1 MPAGQKVSDSD
12 LIKLEQHIVDKYDS
26 IKNQV
31 KRLQGTIDQLE
42 AHWVGLGANAFGKK
56 QEEINTS
63 LVHMGKTLA
72 KFLEAI
78 NNTRHIKNDAEDKII
93 ADSKQIDP
101 GLGNQSSA
109 LSSY

>member
-1 MPAGQKVSDSD
+1 MAGGQKVSDSE
-12 LIKLEQHIVDKYDS
+12 LIKLEQHIVNKYDS
-26 IKNQV
+26 IKDQV

-42 AHWVGLGANAFGKK
+42 AHWVGLGANAFGRK

-72 KFLEAI
+72 KFLDAI
-78 NNTRHIKNDAEDKII
+78 NATRNIKNDTEDKII
-93 ADSKQIDP
+93 ADAKAIDP
-101 GLGNQSSA
+101 GLGNATSA

>member
-1 MPAGQKVSDSD
+1 MAAGQKVSDQE
-12 LIKLEQHIVDKYDS
+12 LIKLENTIVNKYDS
-26 IKNQV
+26 IRSQIKH
-31 KRLQGTIDQLE
+31 LQGTIDQLE
-42 AHWVGLGANAFGKK
+42 AHWLGLGANAFGKK

-72 KFLEAI
+72 KFLDAI
-78 NNTRHIKNDAEDKII
+78 NNTRHIKNDSEDKIM
-93 ADSKQIDP
+93 ADMKSIDP